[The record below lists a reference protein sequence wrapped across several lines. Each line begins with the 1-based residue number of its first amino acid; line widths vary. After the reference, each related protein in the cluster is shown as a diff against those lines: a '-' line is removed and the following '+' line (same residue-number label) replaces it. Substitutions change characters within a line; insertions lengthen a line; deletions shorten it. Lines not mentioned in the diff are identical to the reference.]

1 MRTKMGAVVTP
12 LRMQNRSGVRVLP
25 VLSLPELLRDGK
37 GCWLKCRWLMALASQ
52 GLQVG
57 EECQHFTFYN

>member
-12 LRMQNRSGVRVLP
+12 LRMQNKSGVRVLL

-37 GCWLKCRWLMALASQ
+37 DCWLKCRWLMALASQ
-52 GLQVG
+52 GLRVG
-57 EECQHFTFYN
+57 EGYQHFIFYN